1 MNIQIKVMHKWCIMT
16 VGGISPV
23 LLIYWRALMA
33 SGTAKWS
40 PITIGIEPHV
50 CIEIESHATLFSWST

>member
-1 MNIQIKVMHKWCIMT
+1 MT

-40 PITIGIEPHV
+40 PITIGIEPHA